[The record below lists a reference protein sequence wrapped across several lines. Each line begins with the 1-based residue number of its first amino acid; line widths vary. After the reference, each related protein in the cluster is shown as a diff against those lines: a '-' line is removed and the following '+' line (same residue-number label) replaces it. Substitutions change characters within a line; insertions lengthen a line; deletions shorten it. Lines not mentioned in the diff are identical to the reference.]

1 MDRVAFRDYADGE
14 ARGERAPVR
23 TMFDPRGADLEDDT
37 NKASDRST
45 FDYYTPID
53 PRGPSNTSF
62 SAPCGVDLEDDLNNA
77 TASERPTF
85 TYFTPLRPRGPSKT
99 TFSSR
104 RASGVVRLEGNKRLM
119 DTPDFNSDL
128 STAVCHEAAVADR
141 LPNLDGISCKDSS
154 GSISDS
160 HSDAGSDDD
169 MASIDGDST
178 VAVVGPPHRPGISAA
193 MAGPKKPPSK
203 TPDAEPEHPPTGAE
217 TSAAPGMTARTAA
230 AFSAR
235 PASAR
240 ARQRPHSVA
249 ASGGLKA
256 LGHGG
261 RPLPAPAPGFRLPS
275 LGPCAGLG
283 GATGESGGAPAAPV
297 LTQSALASHDAKFTV
312 PRLTSAYL
320 QHHNATGGHRPD
332 KGPRRP
338 RGMPG
343 PVSAWEA
350 PPPPVEQPAVEQPA
364 EFVSRMRRATVSP
377 GGARRNVALPS
388 HNAAASSWEAPTLP
402 PSGLPSAR
410 SMALLALRGGRLRRS
425 ADDPEPHGL
434 PGELPTF
441 LQPQAPQ
448 SPPHPPVGRRASR
461 PRPLQVQRLP
471 GATD

>member
-160 HSDAGSDDD
+160 HCDAGSDDD

-178 VAVVGPPHRPGISAA
+178 VAVVGPPHRPGSSAA
-193 MAGPKKPPSK
+193 TARPKKPPSNM
-203 TPDAEPEHPPTGAE
+203 PDAEPGHSPEGA
-217 TSAAPGMTARTAA
+217 TASAAPGATAWTAA
-230 AFSAR
+230 TSGAR

-240 ARQRPHSVA
+240 GRQRPRSAA
-249 ASGGLKA
+249 ASGRVDA
-256 LGHGG
+256 LGHGR
-261 RPLPAPAPGFRLPS
+261 RPLAAPAPGLRLPN
-275 LGPCAGLG
+275 LGPRAGFG
-283 GATGESGGAPAAPV
+283 GADGAIGGAPAACKLTESV
-297 LTQSALASHDAKFTV
+297 LALHNAEFTA
-312 PRLTSAYL
+312 PRLTSKSLA
-320 QHHNATGGHRPD
+320 HHNATGPI
-332 KGPRRP
+332 
-338 RGMPG
+338 
-343 PVSAWEA
+343 VAWAE
-350 PPPPVEQPAVEQPA
+350 PPPA
-364 EFVSRMRRATVSP
+364 EHLAEMQSRTRRATVSP
-377 GGARRNVALPS
+377 RHARRDAAMLVEYT
-388 HNAAASSWEAPTLP
+388 AASSWESPTLP
-402 PSGLPSAR
+402 PSGLPPSAR
-410 SMALLALRGGRLRRS
+410 SMALLSMRAERLRR
-425 ADDPEPHGL
+425 
-434 PGELPTF
+434 PGEFPPSLP
-441 LQPQAPQ
+441 PQAPP
-448 SPPHPPVGRRASR
+448 SPPHPRVGRGTSR
-461 PRPLQVQRLP
+461 PRPLQVHRLN